1 MKESQT
7 NQEIEQQ
14 ARVTQLE
21 EQNEAIVRDL
31 AESVQREKEAAQDI
45 LDLSDKLLVANKN
58 LDGYGKEKTAT
69 IFLKPGERPVIDLVG
84 HWAARDWASLNRQFL
99 ETVRR
104 QPKIMVDQEPTEDS
118 EPVGDKTDSAVQAF
132 QDSVAN
138 AESLATRNTEL
149 EDRELVSVAVIT
161 RLTSEL
167 KEVKLKL
174 KIKSKRKT

>member
-1 MKESQT
+1 
-7 NQEIEQQ
+7 
-14 ARVTQLE
+14 
-21 EQNEAIVRDL
+21 
-31 AESVQREKEAAQDI
+31 
-45 LDLSDKLLVANKN
+45 
-58 LDGYGKEKTAT
+58 
-69 IFLKPGERPVIDLVG
+69 
-84 HWAARDWASLNRQFL
+84 
-99 ETVRR
+99 
-104 QPKIMVDQEPTEDS
+104 MVDQEPTEDS